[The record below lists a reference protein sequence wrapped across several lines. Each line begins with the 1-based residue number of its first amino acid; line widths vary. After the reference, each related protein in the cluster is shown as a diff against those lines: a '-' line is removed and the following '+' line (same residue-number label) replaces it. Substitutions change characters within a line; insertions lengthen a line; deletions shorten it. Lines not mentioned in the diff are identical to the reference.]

1 MDTYNYK
8 PWIEKYRPETFEDII
23 LDKHNKVILKNMV
36 FQNSLSN
43 ILFYGPPGTG
53 KTTTIMNL
61 IRLYQ
66 THTNET
72 GEDLII
78 HLNASDERGIDVIR
92 NQIQAFVCSK
102 TLFNKGKKFVIL
114 DEIDYMTKSAQ
125 QALKTI
131 IMECTEDVCFCL
143 ICNYI
148 SRIEKSLQ
156 DIFIHFHFNSLSQ
169 KHILSFLQGV
179 IYSEGL
185 DITTHKLC
193 KIIKFFGSDIRS
205 MINYL
210 QINQH
215 NLQDVSIIDDTIYEN
230 IVKNINNKSIK
241 HTINKINTLSYKHN
255 VSKKEILKNICRI
268 LQNIIVTNKTHINK
282 NIFEVIKYV
291 LHDKENEIDYLMYYL
306 VSKLNGSLLSCSS
319 K

>member
-8 PWIEKYRPETFEDII
+8 PWIEKYRPENFEDII

-66 THTNET
+66 RHTNEN

-92 NQIQAFVCSK
+92 NQIQAFVASK

-131 IMECTEDVCFCL
+131 ITDCREDVCFCL

-169 KHILSFLQGV
+169 KHILSFLQSV
-179 IYSEGL
+179 IYSENL
-185 DITTHKLC
+185 EISTSKLC
-193 KIIKFFGSDIRS
+193 KIINFFGSDIRS

-215 NLQDVSIIDDTIYEN
+215 NLQDVSVIDDALYIN
-230 IVKNINNKSIK
+230 IVKNIGKKSIK
-241 HTINKINTLSYKHN
+241 HTINKINTLSHKHN

-268 LQNIIVTNKTHINK
+268 LQNIIVGNKM
-282 NIFEVIKYV
+282 NIHDTIFDVIKYV

>member
-8 PWIEKYRPETFEDII
+8 PWIEKYRPDDFEDII
-23 LDKHNKVILKNMV
+23 LDNNNKVILKNMV
-36 FQNSLSN
+36 FQNSLSK

-66 THTNET
+66 KHTNEK

-92 NQIQAFVCSK
+92 NQIHAFVCSK

-114 DEIDYMTKSAQ
+114 DEIDYMTKAAQ
-125 QALKTI
+125 QALKTV
-131 IMECTEDVCFCL
+131 IMESTEDVCFCL

-169 KHILSFLQGV
+169 KHILTFLQGV
-179 IYSEGL
+179 IYSENL
-185 DITTHKLC
+185 DITTNKLH

-215 NLQDVSIIDDTIYEN
+215 NLQDISIIDDTIYEN
-230 IVKNINNKSIK
+230 IIKDVCKNSVKK
-241 HTINKINTLSYKHN
+241 TINKINTLSNKHN

-268 LQNIIVTNKTHINK
+268 LQNIILNNNVNISD
-282 NIFEVIKYV
+282 NIFSVMKYV

-306 VSKLNGSLLSCSS
+306 VSKLNRSLFNCSS